1 MIYKVLFVIYLKR
14 TKKKRQEAQRL
25 SHAPRKLAVSHSWLL
40 EGKAVHCSIPIITG
54 QPYASSPPCQE
65 GGGLYLYSLFMH
77 TLSTVIAKLFSPGSV
92 TYQYLY
98 RASN

>member
-1 MIYKVLFVIYLKR
+1 MHPGSWQYLIAGCWR
-14 TKKKRQEAQRL
+14 ARQCTVAFPSSL
-25 SHAPRKLAVSHSWLL
+25 ASHMLRHPLARR
-40 EGKAVHCSIPIITG
+40 
-54 QPYASSPPCQE
+54 